1 MMSHLT
7 IGVTDPVKAPADFG
21 KRIEPGAAIV
31 VGQKNILAPIAA
43 RSDVIKR
50 AGEFES

>member
-21 KRIEPGAAIV
+21 KRFESGYAIV